1 MSTSLDTPTSAAGSW
16 DRFRVL
22 LDEHRAD
29 CVRQREEALAE
40 CAQSVPDPVAQRRS
54 ADLQV
59 TIDEIDAAL
68 ARIAVGT
75 YGRCHRLP
83 DGDPGGAAGA
93 APVRGH
99 VRLLHGCPLTCPH
112 VVVRRPRHGPARR
125 ATSPSSVPGWS
136 GRPPPGSCGRAAH
149 ESPCTSGTGSRRGL
163 VGNAGRLTR
172 PWWRR
177 CPGPPFDP
185 LR

>member
-1 MSTSLDTPTSAAGSW
+1 MSTSLHTPTSAAGSW

-59 TIDEIDAAL
+59 IIDEIDAAV

-75 YGRCHRLP
+75 YGRCTGCQTEIPEERLELRP
-83 DGDPGGAAGA
+83 FAGTCVSCTGA
-93 APVRGH
+93 R
-99 VRLLHGCPLTCPH
+99 
-112 VVVRRPRHGPARR
+112 
-125 ATSPSSVPGWS
+125 
-136 GRPPPGSCGRAAH
+136 
-149 ESPCTSGTGSRRGL
+149 
-163 VGNAGRLTR
+163 
-172 PWWRR
+172 
-177 CPGPPFDP
+177 
-185 LR
+185 